1 MFLRRNFFNAV
12 LILLCFCTL
21 QFSIAINKTT
31 VAKMYKK
38 VILVLVFLFTIIT
51 SHAHIY
57 FVARN
62 GNDDNNGTKQHPLLT
77 IQKAQTLLSPGDT
90 VYIRGGIYLMRES
103 QIHSYSRIQAF
114 VTLLDKSGVQGKR
127 INYWAYPGE
136 QPVFDFTDV
145 KPVNYRIHA
154 FEVTGSWLHIRGL
167 EVTGVQVTITNVNTQ
182 SICFSND
189 GGNNNIYEQLNMHDG
204 QGIGFFLTAGSNN
217 LILNCDAYR
226 NYDYTSQAGGGRNG
240 GNVDGFGNHPNKG
253 SVNNVFRG
261 CRAWFNSDDGYD
273 CINAFESTV
282 FENCWAFY
290 NGYSVGFISR
300 GDGNGFK
307 AGGYGAR
314 PFSLLPAVIPRNS
327 IRNCLAVMNKVNG
340 FYSNHHLEGS
350 DWYNNTAYKNGV
362 NFNMLNRK
370 AKTGTDYLTD
380 GPGYN
385 HVIKN
390 NLSFSPR
397 TSTNDIASYDDTRC
411 IIDHNSFLN
420 TAITVSSNDFMSLDT
435 ARLTAPRQGD
445 GSLPVID
452 FMRLKPNSTLIDKG
466 VDVGL
471 PFKGK
476 APDLG
481 CFETK

>member
-1 MFLRRNFFNAV
+1 MDKKIIV
-12 LILLCFCTL
+12 TL
-21 QFSIAINKTT
+21 A
-31 VAKMYKK
+31 
-38 VILVLVFLFTIIT
+38 FLFSMII
-51 SHAHIY
+51 SHAAIY
-57 FVARN
+57 YVAIN
-62 GNDDNNGTKQHPLLT
+62 GNDENSGTKEHPFLT
-77 IQKAQTLLSPGDT
+77 IQKAQSLVAAGDT
-90 VYIRGGIYLMRES
+90 VYIRGGLYQMKES
-103 QIHSYSRIQAF
+103 QIASYSRIQAY
-114 VTLLDKSGVQGKR
+114 VILLDKSGRENER

-136 QPVFDFTDV
+136 KPVFDFSNV
-145 KPVNYRIHA
+145 KPPNYRVHA
-154 FEVTGSWLHIRGL
+154 FEITGSWLHIKGL

-189 GGNNNIYEQLNMHDG
+189 GGNSNIYEQLSMHDG
-204 QGIGFFLTAGSNN
+204 QGIGFFLTSGSNN

-253 SVNNVFRG
+253 SVNNIFRG

-282 FENCWAFY
+282 FENCWSFY

-314 PFSLLPAVIPRNS
+314 PFNLLPSDIPPN
-327 IRNCLAVMNKVNG
+327 IIQNCLAVMNKANG

-350 DWYNNTAYKNGV
+350 KWYNNSAYKNGA

-370 AKTGTDYLTD
+370 AKTEADYLTD
-380 GPGYN
+380 GDGYN
-385 HVIKN
+385 HVLKN
-390 NLSFSPR
+390 NISLSSR
-397 TSTNDIASYDDTRC
+397 SASNDITNCDAARC
-411 IIDHNSFLN
+411 IIERNSFLN
-420 TAITVSSNDFMSLDT
+420 SDITVSANDFISLDT
-435 ARLTAPRQGD
+435 ALLTSPRQKD
-445 GSLPVID
+445 GSLPRID
-452 FMRLKPNSTLIDKG
+452 FMKLKPQSKLIDTG

-471 PFKGK
+471 PYSGK

-481 CFETK
+481 YFEVKK

>member
-1 MFLRRNFFNAV
+1 VISVQKSCGKFNNG
-12 LILLCFCTL
+12 LKMLL
-21 QFSIAINKTT
+21 KTT
-31 VAKMYKK
+31 IITLA
-38 VILVLVFLFTIIT
+38 FLFTMIV
-51 SHAHIY
+51 SYAGIY
-57 FVARN
+57 YVAPN
-62 GNDDNNGTKQHPLLT
+62 GSDENEGTKEHPFLT
-77 IQKAQTLLSPGDT
+77 IQKAQACVSPGDT
-90 VYIRGGIYLMRES
+90 VYVRGGMYQMNES
-103 QIHSYSRIQAF
+103 QIASYSRIQAYVIF
-114 VTLLDKSGVQGKR
+114 LDKSGTENKR

-136 QPVFDFTDV
+136 KPVFDFTNV
-145 KPVNYRIHA
+145 KPNNYRVHA
-154 FEVTGSWLHIRGL
+154 FEITGSWLHIKGL

-189 GGNNNIYEQLNMHDG
+189 GGSNNIYEQLSMHDG
-204 QGIGFFLTAGSNN
+204 QGIGFFLTGGSNN

-253 SVNNVFRG
+253 SVNNIFRG

-314 PFSLLPAVIPRNS
+314 PFNLLPMVIPRNT
-327 IRNCLAVMNKVNG
+327 IQNCLAVMNKANG

-350 DWYNNTAYKNGV
+350 DWYNNTAYKNGI

-370 AKTGTDYLTD
+370 AKTETDYLTD
-380 GPGYN
+380 GPGYD
-385 HVIKN
+385 HVLKN
-390 NLSFSPR
+390 NISFSPR
-397 TSTNDIASYDDTRC
+397 SAANDIANCDATRC
-411 IIDHNSFLN
+411 TIDHNSFLN
-420 TAITVSSNDFMSLDT
+420 DDLSVSANDFISVDEALL
-435 ARLTAPRQGD
+435 AAPRQPD
-445 GSLPVID
+445 GSLPKID
-452 FMRLKPNSTLIDKG
+452 FMHLKPHSKLIDKG

-471 PFKGK
+471 PYNGK
-476 APDLG
+476 ATDLG
-481 CFETK
+481 CFEAKR